1 MHFRLNLE
9 VLGRRLAERVD
20 AQLLTAPG
28 TDWHDR
34 MLIAELLGPAVGFH
48 RALAAVAGGIHG
60 GLLLSRALHLTR
72 LQARRQR
79 NVWIADSA
87 AHWFEELGL
96 SRREQE
102 AARRDLLQIGVWE
115 ERMAGMPS
123 SLFARVRLE
132 VLVALLGGRSEG
144 LLAVPAGSAA
154 VRGNATASVSPN
166 VETRVRHSHSLV
178 STKPPSLIRR
188 NRHQCSDETAI
199 LHKEQSTG
207 DSLQPQNTVSPS
219 AGEPPPSAA
228 AGGGEALIFPDRL
241 LPQERDAAQR
251 LLSQVADQPQAL
263 LDELAGRL
271 QTERVRSPVA
281 YLRGLIQRAAAGQFV
296 PELAPRI
303 AAERDRLHR
312 EAEARRAQDAEERR
326 LAAERATPEYQA
338 RERERRQRISELLSD
353 MRRRIGTPPGR

>member
-1 MHFRLNLE
+1 
-9 VLGRRLAERVD
+9 
-20 AQLLTAPG
+20 
-28 TDWHDR
+28 
-34 MLIAELLGPAVGFH
+34 
-48 RALAAVAGGIHG
+48 
-60 GLLLSRALHLTR
+60 
-72 LQARRQR
+72 
-79 NVWIADSA
+79 
-87 AHWFEELGL
+87 
-96 SRREQE
+96 
-102 AARRDLLQIGVWE
+102 
-115 ERMAGMPS
+115 MAGMPS

-132 VLVALLGGRSEG
+132 VLVALLGGRSDS
-144 LLAVPAGSAA
+144 LLAVPTASAA
-154 VRGNATASVSPN
+154 VRGTATDSVSPN
-166 VETRVRHSHSLV
+166 VETRVRCSHILV
-178 STKPPSLIRR
+178 STKPPSLIRQ

-199 LHKEQSTG
+199 PHKEQSTG
-207 DSLQPQNTVSPS
+207 DSLQPQNTVSPP
-219 AGEPPPSAA
+219 AGEPPLSAA
-228 AGGGEALIFPDRL
+228 VGGGEALIFPDRL

-281 YLRGLIQRAAAGQFV
+281 YLRGLIQRAVAGQLV

-312 EAEARRAQDAEERR
+312 EAAARRAQDAEERR

>member
-1 MHFRLNLE
+1 M
-9 VLGRRLAERVD
+9 
-20 AQLLTAPG
+20 
-28 TDWHDR
+28 
-34 MLIAELLGPAVGFH
+34 
-48 RALAAVAGGIHG
+48 AAV
-60 GLLLSRALHLTR
+60 
-72 LQARRQR
+72 
-79 NVWIADSA
+79 
-87 AHWFEELGL
+87 
-96 SRREQE
+96 
-102 AARRDLLQIGVWE
+102 
-115 ERMAGMPS
+115 
-123 SLFARVRLE
+123 
-132 VLVALLGGRSEG
+132 
-144 LLAVPAGSAA
+144 
-154 VRGNATASVSPN
+154 
-166 VETRVRHSHSLV
+166 
-178 STKPPSLIRR
+178 
-188 NRHQCSDETAI
+188 
-199 LHKEQSTG
+199 
-207 DSLQPQNTVSPS
+207 
-219 AGEPPPSAA
+219 
-228 AGGGEALIFPDRL
+228 GGGEALIFPDRL